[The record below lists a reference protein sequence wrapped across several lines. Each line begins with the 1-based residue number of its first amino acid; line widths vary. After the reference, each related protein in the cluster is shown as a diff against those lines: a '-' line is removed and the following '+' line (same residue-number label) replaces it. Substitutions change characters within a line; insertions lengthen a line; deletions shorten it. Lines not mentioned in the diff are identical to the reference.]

1 MLRNCILN
9 CADTQSEIF
18 YKFVENNK
26 SKSADIPLKAG
37 ISSQECFREVT
48 FCQNNRKKLRT
59 YKNETRA
66 IVKHVRP
73 SILAKLAALQRFKS
87 DDA

>member
-26 SKSADIPLKAG
+26 SKSADIPIKAG

-48 FCQNNRKKLRT
+48 FCQNIG
-59 YKNETRA
+59 KNWGR
-66 IVKHVRP
+66 IKMKHV
-73 SILAKLAALQRFKS
+73 L
-87 DDA
+87 